1 MAKWTAP
8 TMHFDTIVVACGA
21 LLRAGGIGETL
32 RRTLE
37 GWAGAR
43 GASSHRLT
51 GSSALKPLD
60 ITTEWPGRARSVLVC
75 LTHHLTRYDRKM
87 LLDAGVGNL
96 DSNGGES
103 DANM

>member
-1 MAKWTAP
+1 MGIYLAKWTAP

-32 RRTLE
+32 RTLE

-60 ITTEWPGRARSVLVC
+60 ITAEGPVTCE
-75 LTHHLTRYDRKM
+75 
-87 LLDAGVGNL
+87 VGL
-96 DSNGGES
+96 SLPHTS
-103 DANM
+103 PHTL